1 MNPSEFTG
9 TLYNWFGTKGPADN
23 RHPSAHWLVGRDGTK
38 ARVVPDDRLAW
49 HAASDNPLAWGIEL
63 EQGVEADG
71 FTLKQMESFTEI
83 CRGYVKDWGV
93 QPRHVSGTHLSG
105 FVGHQETIQGQ
116 SVGKSDPGSEF
127 VWNAFIA
134 SLEDEMD
141 QAEFNEMFKKAV
153 DEVVV
158 ARQKDDGIK
167 VNWSTLD
174 RILNDVWKHTKEQD
188 HSASGPQQV
197 TFPGATVSIPSVTV
211 PVEDA

>member
-1 MNPSEFTG
+1 
-9 TLYNWFGTKGPADN
+9 
-23 RHPSAHWLVGRDGTK
+23 
-38 ARVVPDDRLAW
+38 
-49 HAASDNPLAWGIEL
+49 
-63 EQGVEADG
+63 
-71 FTLKQMESFTEI
+71 
-83 CRGYVKDWGV
+83 
-93 QPRHVSGTHLSG
+93 
-105 FVGHQETIQGQ
+105 
-116 SVGKSDPGSEF
+116 
-127 VWNAFIA
+127 
-134 SLEDEMD
+134 MD